1 MGSWIS
7 LLFSKTETSSMPNEP
22 DSNLGLPEYILYY
35 VAKNVSS
42 PALYQKLIKSNKYF
56 YQKNPILLLHCL
68 KLDNGKWLICSKIGG
83 KSCDEIN
90 GEMCS
95 DLKCIDMNKISTKI
109 CVTNVLDIFHLYY
122 DDITPLNL
130 PAKFKSNV
138 VIFKAVNKILS
149 IEQLSLIG
157 SSVKTCELLNVT
169 VKKNDQTIASFEE
182 IIQCLPNVEEF
193 QLRGHLDHLR
203 MTSKGVKELSKVLQS
218 SKIKKLFLR
227 DVAEMF
233 DIEEFYQLFL
243 KDNKTM
249 QIDLGFIYHIS
260 EAYNE
265 RLSTII
271 NTILD
276 ESKLK
281 YFYPPIIIG
290 SFFEA
295 VKLAMAADQY
305 VYHVRSL

>member
-42 PALYQKLIKSNKYF
+42 PALYRKLIESNKYF

-68 KLDNGKWLICSKIGG
+68 KHDNGKWSTCSKIGG
-83 KSCDEIN
+83 ESCDEIN

-109 CVTNVLDIFHLYY
+109 WVTNVLDVFHLYY
-122 DDITPLNL
+122 NNITQLNL

-138 VIFKAVNKILS
+138 VMFKAVNKILT

-157 SSVKTCELLNVT
+157 SSVKTCDLFNVS
-169 VKKNDQTIASFEE
+169 VKKNDQTNASFEE
-182 IIQCLPNVEEF
+182 IIQCLPNVEKF

-218 SKIKKLFLR
+218 SKIKYLFLC

-249 QIDLGFIYHIS
+249 HINLGFIYYIS
-260 EAYNE
+260 EAYKE
-265 RLSTII
+265 RLSTIV
-271 NTILD
+271 NTILN

-281 YFYPPIIIG
+281 YFYPPIIHG
-290 SFFEA
+290 SIVDA
-295 VKLAMAADQY
+295 LKLAIAADEY
-305 VYHVRSL
+305 VYHVRGL